1 MYISWMPAIQRSRRS
16 LARTV
21 ASSTKP
27 APIAADAIR
36 AMEALRRMVRAL
48 SSSAREASSGGGL
61 TGAQLFVLR
70 QVDARKGLSISQLA
84 SSTLSRQSTVSEVV
98 SRLVERGLVARET
111 SAADA
116 RQAELSLTAR
126 GRRAIAKFG
135 ATAQERL
142 AAGLASMPTARRRT
156 LADALESWLSSAGLA
171 DVPAGMFFD
180 DQSTAPAAR
189 TSTRTARSAR

>member
-1 MYISWMPAIQRSRRS
+1 
-16 LARTV
+16 
-21 ASSTKP
+21 
-27 APIAADAIR
+27 
-36 AMEALRRMVRAL
+36 MEALRRIVRAL
-48 SSSAREASSGGGL
+48 SSSAREASTGGGL
-61 TGAQLFVLR
+61 SGAQLFVLR
-70 QVDARKGLSISQLA
+70 QVGSRSGLSVGQLA
-84 SSTLSRQSTVSEVV
+84 ASTLSRQSTVSEVV

-116 RQAELSLTAR
+116 RQAELSLTAS
-126 GRRAIAKFG
+126 GRRAVARFG

-171 DVPAGMFFD
+171 DVPSGMFFD
-180 DQSTAPAAR
+180 DQSTASATR

>member
-1 MYISWMPAIQRSRRS
+1 MPVIQRSRRS
-16 LARTV
+16 GAR
-21 ASSTKP
+21 AAAPSKEP
-27 APIAADAIR
+27 APIAADSIR
-36 AMEALRRMVRAL
+36 AMDALRRIVRAL
-48 SSSAREASSGGGL
+48 SSSSREASSSGGL
-61 TGAQLFVLR
+61 SGAQLFVLR
-70 QVDARKGLSISQLA
+70 QVSARPGLSVGQLA
-84 SSTLSRQSTVSEVV
+84 ASTLSRQSTVSEVV

-116 RQAELSLTAR
+116 RQTELSLTAR

-142 AAGLASMPTARRRT
+142 AAGLASMPAARRRT

-180 DQSTAPAAR
+180 DQSAVPAAR
-189 TSTRTARSAR
+189 ASSRSARSAR